1 MDAQAIVQLIST
13 VGFPITM
20 CVAMGWFVVDQTNKH
35 REEVSK
41 LNEQHTTIM
50 LAYKDEIKDAINNNT
65 VVMERLCTTMETK
78 NTKTTKKS
86 NKGEEEKE
94 NEA

>member
-1 MDAQAIVQLIST
+1 MDAQAIIQLIST

-41 LNEQHTTIM
+41 LNKQHEEEMNTVI
-50 LAYKDEIKDAINNNT
+50 EAINNNT
-65 VVMERLCTTMETK
+65 LAL
-78 NTKTTKKS
+78 
-86 NKGEEEKE
+86 KE
-94 NEA
+94 LSIKLGGN